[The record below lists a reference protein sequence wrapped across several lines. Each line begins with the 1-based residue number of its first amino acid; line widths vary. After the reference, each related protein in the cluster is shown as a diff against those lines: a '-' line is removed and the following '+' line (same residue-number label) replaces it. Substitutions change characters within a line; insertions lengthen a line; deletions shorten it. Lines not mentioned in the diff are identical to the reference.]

1 MSEPVKKNQL
11 AVDQMHS
18 TQRDTTN
25 AEIIKLMS
33 RESLKKKVLEDE
45 RMFES
50 ISLPRPRTAN
60 AL

>member
-11 AVDQMHS
+11 ADQLHS
-18 TQRDTTN
+18 TQRDVKN
-25 AEIIKLMS
+25 AELIKRMMS

-45 RMFES
+45 QLFES

>member
-1 MSEPVKKNQL
+1 MSESVKKNQL
-11 AVDQMHS
+11 AVEHVQS
-18 TQRDTTN
+18 TQRDKTN
-25 AEIIKLMS
+25 AEIIRMMS

-50 ISLPRPRTAN
+50 ISLPRPRTAG